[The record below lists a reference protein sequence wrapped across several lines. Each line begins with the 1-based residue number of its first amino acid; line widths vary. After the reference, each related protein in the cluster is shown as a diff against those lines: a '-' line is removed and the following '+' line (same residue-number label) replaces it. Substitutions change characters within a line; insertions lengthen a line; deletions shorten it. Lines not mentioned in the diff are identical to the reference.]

1 MVSGHRR
8 ASVVGVPL
16 ALTKVIGGM
25 SVFAAAILIATTAGT
40 DRRSRKAPR
49 SSSDQ
54 LQQPPSTRAAHELD
68 EVAAW

>member
-1 MVSGHRR
+1 
-8 ASVVGVPL
+8 
-16 ALTKVIGGM
+16 M

-40 DRRSRKAPR
+40 DGRSRKAPR